1 MVIWPESRSLV
12 GGYGDGMDMW
22 LLLIVM
28 SLATYRGTRLV
39 VEDTFPPV
47 LWVRDR
53 LVGGHRTPTRAET
66 YHESFP
72 NDVEHGEHRAV
83 PGLKGLWTRAEDGEI
98 EVFISRSKRSP
109 FWLAELLSCP
119 WCASGWVAAGVT
131 AGAWAVVGLPMPLL
145 VWPAVWAVGGLLAAR
160 EWA

>member
-1 MVIWPESRSLV
+1 
-12 GGYGDGMDMW
+12 MDLW

-28 SLATYRGTRLV
+28 ALATYRGTRLV

-53 LVGGHRTPTRAET
+53 LAGGWRPLT
-66 YHESFP
+66 
-72 NDVEHGEHRAV
+72 
-83 PGLKGLWTRAEDGEI
+83 LKEQEQEQYPLPVLEEGQSATMARLGGVTVIDGEMNRY
-98 EVFISRSKRSP
+98 VQRWKRSP
-109 FWLAELLSCP
+109 YWLADLVSCP

-131 AGAWAVVGLPMPLL
+131 AGVWAVVGLPVPVL
-145 VWPAVWAVGGLLAAR
+145 VWGAVWAVGGLIAGQ